1 METNKIEKVTP
12 RGSQNILLC
21 QISEKYSVVFYT
33 ISRYIVFQYC
43 WDDGIDFY
51 PTNRGDVLFWIS
63 QEEKEKLF
71 AFEREKKKEFQTRVV
86 YDTPEDDIK
95 KIDENKKMRK
105 EYNARGERTYENSIN
120 RENAK
125 K

>member
-12 RGSQNILLC
+12 RGSQNILLR
-21 QISEKYSVVFYT
+21 QISKKYSVVFYT

-51 PTNRGDVLFWIS
+51 CTSRSDVLWRIS
-63 QEEKEKLF
+63 QREREKLF

-86 YDTPEDDIK
+86 YGVPGNGKK
-95 KIDENKKMRK
+95 KIDENKIK
-105 EYNARGERTYENSIN
+105 
-120 RENAK
+120 
-125 K
+125 